1 MRCLKDAGVWELHM
15 KPAPFEYHRPES
27 VGEATTLLEDLG
39 EDAELMAGNQ
49 SLGIIMS
56 NRLATPDHI
65 VDLNQVADLAG
76 VEISQDE
83 IHVGAMTRHRTL
95 EHHEELATVY
105 PILPESAEQ
114 IAGPSV
120 RNRGTLGGSIA
131 EADPA
136 GNYPAVMQALRA
148 KIHVRSAAEERTIP
162 ADEFFISYMFTALGP
177 EELVTGVSFPRE
189 PFPTDRTGM
198 AFLELKR
205 AAQTFPTVSAASA
218 IRLENPEAETPIV
231 EEAFLALGCVSD
243 VPLKVAAAEE
253 AVAGTSLPE
262 EVLETVAEEVREAA
276 NPEEEQHADVAF
288 QREVA
293 GEYARRSLV
302 RSYERAQED

>member
-1 MRCLKDAGVWELHM
+1 M

-27 VGEATTLLEDLG
+27 IGDTTRLLEDLG

-56 NRLATPDHI
+56 NRLAMPDHI
-65 VDLNQVADLAG
+65 VDLNHVADLAG
-76 VEISQDE
+76 VDISEDE

-95 EHHEELATVY
+95 EHHDELADVY

-148 KIHVRSAAEERTIP
+148 DIHVRSADGERTIP
-162 ADEFFISYMFTALGP
+162 AEEFFISYMFTDLRP
-177 EELVTGVSFPRE
+177 EELITGVSFPRG
-189 PFPTDRTGM
+189 PFPVDRTGM

-218 IRLENPEAETPIV
+218 VRLEDAAVEDPIV
-231 EEAFLALGCVSD
+231 EDAFLALGCVSD
-243 VPLKVAAAEE
+243 VPLRVAAAEE
-253 AVAGTSLPE
+253 AVVGTPLSEDALDDVDE
-262 EVLETVAEEVREAA
+262 AVRAA
-276 NPEEEQHADVAF
+276 SNPEEELHSDEAF
-288 QREVA
+288 QEEVA

-302 RSYERAQED
+302 RSYERAQQD

>member
-1 MRCLKDAGVWELHM
+1 M
-15 KPAPFEYHRPES
+15 KPAPFEYHRPDSIRE
-27 VGEATTLLEDLG
+27 TTGLLEDLG

-76 VEISQDE
+76 VEISEDV

-95 EHHEELATVY
+95 EHDDELAAVY

-136 GNYPAVMQALRA
+136 GNYPAVMQALGA
-148 KIHVRSAAEERTIP
+148 EVHLRSAEGERTVP

-177 EELVTGVSFPRE
+177 GELVTGVSFPRE
-189 PFPTDRTGM
+189 PFPVDRTGM

-218 IRLENPEAETPIV
+218 IRLEDPTDENPIV
-231 EEAFLALGCVSD
+231 EDAFLALGCVSD
-243 VPLKVAAAEE
+243 IPLKVEAAEE
-253 AVAGTSLPE
+253 AVQGTSLSE
-262 EVLETVAEEVREAA
+262 EALETVADEVRTAS
-276 NPEEEQHADVAF
+276 NPEEELHADEAF
-288 QREVA
+288 QEEVA

-302 RSYERAQED
+302 RSYERAQQA

>member
-1 MRCLKDAGVWELHM
+1 M

-27 VGEATTLLEDLG
+27 VDEATRLLDDLG

-65 VDLNQVADLAG
+65 VDLNRVPDLAG
-76 VEISQDE
+76 VDIAEDE
-83 IHVGAMTRHRTL
+83 VHVGAMTRHRTL
-95 EHHEELATVY
+95 EHHEELADVY

-136 GNYPAVMQALRA
+136 GNYPAVMQALEA
-148 KIHVRSAAEERTIP
+148 EVHLRSKEAERTIP
-162 ADEFFISYMFTALGP
+162 ASEFFISYMFTALGP
-177 EELVTGVSFPRE
+177 DELVTGVSFPRE
-189 PFPTDRTGM
+189 PFPTERTGM

-218 IRLENPEAETPIV
+218 IRLEDPTADTPVV
-231 EEAFLALGCVSD
+231 EDAFLALGCVSD
-243 VPLKVAAAEE
+243 IPLKVPAAEE
-253 AVAGTSLPE
+253 AVIGTPMTE
-262 EVLETVAEEVREAA
+262 EALDAVETEVRAAA
-276 NPEEEQHADVAF
+276 NPEEELHADEAF
-288 QREVA
+288 QEEVA
-293 GEYARRSLV
+293 GEYARRSLI
-302 RSYERAQED
+302 RSYERARDD